1 LPALYK
7 GRGVSAKQQK
17 LVSQHDP
24 FIAVA
29 ASVLWMIFL
38 SASLNVESDWN
49 FRVLEKRLVVV
60 KTIAQNIGKVA
71 VLDVAS
77 NVMFSVEVKENVSV
91 TPISR
96 LTAGK
101 EYYFNI
107 RVLTSKNLDDIKEDA
122 ISFFEAV
129 DIDQSMDDFI
139 KAYWLY
145 PSKIRFQLTE
155 AEEPA

>member
-1 LPALYK
+1 LFF
-7 GRGVSAKQQK
+7 GE
-17 LVSQHDP
+17 
-24 FIAVA
+24 
-29 ASVLWMIFL
+29 FL

-60 KTIAQNIGKVA
+60 KTKAENVGKVA
-71 VLDVAS
+71 VLDVAT
-77 NVMFSVEVKENVSV
+77 NLMFTLEVRNGVSQ
-91 TPISR
+91 TPISQ
-96 LTAGK
+96 LIAGK

-107 RVLTSKNLDDIKEDA
+107 RVLTSKNLEDVKPDA

-129 DIDQSMDDFI
+129 DIEQSMDDFI

-145 PSKIRFQLTE
+145 PSKIRFQLVE

>member
-1 LPALYK
+1 MTLLLPMSHLYF
-7 GRGVSAKQQK
+7 G
-17 LVSQHDP
+17 D
-24 FIAVA
+24 
-29 ASVLWMIFL
+29 FL

-49 FRVLEKRLVVV
+49 FRVLEKRFIIV
-60 KTIAQNIGKVA
+60 KTKAENIGKVA
-71 VLDVAS
+71 VLDV
-77 NVMFSVEVKENVSV
+77 NTNMMFTLEVKENVSQ
-91 TPISR
+91 TPISD

-101 EYYFNI
+101 EYLFNI
-107 RVLTSKNLDDIKEDA
+107 RVLTSKNLDDIKPDA

-145 PSKIRFQLTE
+145 PSKIRFQLVE

>member
-1 LPALYK
+1 MTLLLRVQYLYF
-7 GRGVSAKQQK
+7 G
-17 LVSQHDP
+17 D
-24 FIAVA
+24 
-29 ASVLWMIFL
+29 FL

-60 KTIAQNIGKVA
+60 KTKAENLGKIAA
-71 VLDVAS
+71 LDVS
-77 NVMFSVEVKENVSV
+77 TNLMFTLEVKEDVSQ
-91 TPISR
+91 TPISQ

-101 EYYFNI
+101 EYLFNI
-107 RVLTSKNLDDIKEDA
+107 RVLTSKNLEDVKPDA

-129 DIDQSMDDFI
+129 DIEQSMDDFI

-145 PSKIRFQLTE
+145 PSKIRFQLVE